1 MKLDSVQCS
10 KDLGVKY
17 NVTFKVLDAATG
29 ELVSE
34 HIGHNQATNSMLTGI
49 AHYLKGDGI
58 LNQAT
63 HMLSKHI
70 PRYISLGTMGLFSQ
84 DEEVIA
90 ETGDGAPVWLGEG
103 EGLAGVVGDFDCLGS
118 FICHNADV
126 VFVHQILIR
135 TAAIGAAVEF

>member
-63 HMLSKHI
+63 HMLSRHI

-84 DEEVIA
+84 DEEIVA
-90 ETGDGAPVWLGEG
+90 EIGDDGKIQYVNTGLPAGIGDKQYEDDGKTVRSETKRFTSYIDTMPE
-103 EGLAGVVGDFDCLGS
+103 
-118 FICHNADV
+118 
-126 VFVHQILIR
+126 
-135 TAAIGAAVEF
+135 IGRAHV